1 VVAKLGSIFL
11 ECSVKHEAKVIM
23 DLNIDKS
30 QGVGGLV
37 LRHLPLIHESG
48 RDVTPTTRHK
58 VFSPSLGLGI
68 ISFLFSKHSLRLSVV
83 SLLFSCR
90 GFQEYKLPMEWTEKF
105 YGVPL
110 LQGFVITNPS

>member
-1 VVAKLGSIFL
+1 M
-11 ECSVKHEAKVIM
+11 ECSIKHEAKVIM

-30 QGVGGLV
+30 QAIGRLV

-48 RDVTPTTRHK
+48 RDVTRTTRHK

-68 ISFLFSKHSLRLSVV
+68 ISFFFSKHSLRLSVI

-90 GFQEYKLPMEWTEKF
+90 GFHGYKMPLEWT
-105 YGVPL
+105 
-110 LQGFVITNPS
+110 